1 MRSSSSG
8 ISALPTGIAVLGL
21 IAALILM
28 PPAPVDLGPTPLPAM
43 ILPPSPSM
51 SSSPVR
57 PPLSPVRPLLIPT
70 LARWPGPTNTGVPD
84 GVQLTAY
91 TGPCTITTAGTVI
104 DGKAVDCDLV
114 IAAEN
119 VLITRSRINGEI
131 NGGQGTG
138 SSFRVQD
145 SEIVNGKRD
154 ACQCV
159 GSDNFIALRVEIK
172 GGNRGVYC
180 RLNCIVQDSWIHGTD
195 LLPLQH
201 ASAIRVEQHSI
212 VRHNTLACD
221 WTAISD
227 SEIGCS
233 ADMTGYPDFAPIH
246 DNRIERNLFVANAR
260 GLGYCAYGGTSRH
273 KVHSNDPVN
282 ATYIAF
288 IGNVFQ
294 RGRSRRCGT
303 WGPIADFDPTR
314 TGNKWS
320 GNTWDTGETVRP
332 R

>member
-1 MRSSSSG
+1 MKSSFSW
-8 ISALPTGIAVLGL
+8 ISALPTLVTILGV

-28 PPAPVDLGPTPLPAM
+28 PPAPVDPGLTPLPAM
-43 ILPPSPSM
+43 ILPPSPSI

-57 PPLSPVRPLLIPT
+57 PPMSRVRPSLIPT

-114 IAAEN
+114 IAAED

-131 NGGQGTG
+131 NGGEGTG
-138 SSFRVQD
+138 SSFRVED
-145 SEIVNGKRD
+145 SEIINGKRE

-201 ASAIRVEQHSI
+201 ASAVRVEQHST

-221 WTAISD
+221 WTTISV

-246 DNRIERNLFVANAR
+246 DNTIERNLFVANPH
-260 GLGYCAYGGTSRH
+260 GLGYCAYGGTTGRKLYS
-273 KVHSNDPVN
+273 SDPVN
-282 ATYIAF
+282 ATNITF
-288 IGNVFQ
+288 TGNVFQ
-294 RGRSRRCGT
+294 RGSNRLCGT
-303 WGPIADFDPTR
+303 WGAITDFDPTR
-314 TGNKWS
+314 TGNRWT
-320 GNTWDTGETVRP
+320 GNTWDTGETIKP